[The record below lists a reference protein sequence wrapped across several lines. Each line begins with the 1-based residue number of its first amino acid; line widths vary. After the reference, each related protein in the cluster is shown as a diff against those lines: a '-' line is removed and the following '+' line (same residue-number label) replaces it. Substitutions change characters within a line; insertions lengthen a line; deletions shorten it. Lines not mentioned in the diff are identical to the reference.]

1 MSETSSRFIEM
12 ARPGDVLVII
22 MIVVSYILTFG
33 LGMDIFTPL
42 EIGVLIAAGVVYALV
57 SIYGAARYER
67 SGSRLLSIAYFA
79 IQISLGTTIFYLS
92 EGRAWLVMLPLAG
105 QAVDWL
111 SRRWMLFVCALIL
124 VAMVAVAASYLAGA
138 VGPTGERLYP
148 PGSGR
153 FWLTLLQSALPLAMA
168 LAFVVLFVQVAVR
181 EREAR
186 AEVERLAAELGDAN
200 RQLREYAAQAEELA
214 TVRERNRLAREI
226 HDSLGHYLTAIH
238 MQLRAAGA
246 VLERDPS
253 LARDALGKAQGMAQ
267 QGLAEVRRS
276 VATLRAS
283 PLENRSLSGAVG
295 GLVDECRAAG
305 IATEFTVQ
313 GEERMLAPQVEL
325 ALYRAAQEGL
335 TNVRKHAQASSAEV
349 TLDYRG
355 DGSVRLA
362 LRDDGVGSE
371 DPSGGYGLV
380 GIRERVHLLGGEV
393 HVETAP
399 GKGFALQVNVPG

>member
-1 MSETSSRFIEM
+1 MSETSSRFVAM
-12 ARPGDVLVII
+12 VRPGDVLGIVL
-22 MIVVSYILTFG
+22 IVVSYILTFS

-42 EIGVLIAAGVVYALV
+42 EIGILIAAGVVYALMSV
-57 SIYGAARYER
+57 YGAARCER
-67 SGSRLLSIAYFA
+67 SGSRLGLIAYFA

-124 VAMVAVAASYLAGA
+124 VAMVAVAASFLASA

-148 PGSGR
+148 PGSGQ
-153 FWLTLLQSALPLAMA
+153 FWLALLQSALPLAIA
-168 LAFVVLFVQVAVR
+168 LAFVVLFVQVAVL

-186 AEVERLAAELGDAN
+186 AEVERLVAELGDAN

-214 TVRERNRLAREI
+214 TVKERNRLAREI

-253 LARDALGKAQGMAQ
+253 VARDALGKAQGMAQ

-305 IATEFTVQ
+305 IATEFIVR
-313 GEERMLAPQVEL
+313 GEERALAPQAEL

-362 LRDDGVGSE
+362 LRDDGVGAE

-399 GKGFALQVNVPG
+399 GEGFVLRVSVPG